1 MCFGINL
8 SPPTIFLLSMF
19 CNCSQTLTAKMHL
32 MMCGWISNTKS
43 VSMLVVRPQNLS
55 QCGVPISCCHNSVF
69 IVSYDFPSQGFGKT
83 VCVGDSKLW
92 GDRPHHSLWWDLEG
106 TVYRI
111 VGIFWGRK
119 LFHGFVAIS
128 RKFSL
133 QNSGAWR
140 PLAWQKWPIH
150 KRFFHQFT
158 KVSPSKVSCYTVHN
172 ALLLYTLCIRGMK
185 TAFLAS

>member
-1 MCFGINL
+1 
-8 SPPTIFLLSMF
+8 MF

-55 QCGVPISCCHNSVF
+55 QCGIPISCCHNSIF

-106 TVYRI
+106 TVYCI

-119 LFHGFVAIS
+119 LFHGFVAIHESFLCIIRGHGVLWHGKSDQSTKGFFTNS
-128 RKFSL
+128 RKFL
-133 QNSGAWR
+133 PRKFPATR
-140 PLAWQKWPIH
+140 YIMP
-150 KRFFHQFT
+150 F
-158 KVSPSKVSCYTVHN
+158 
-172 ALLLYTLCIRGMK
+172 
-185 TAFLAS
+185 